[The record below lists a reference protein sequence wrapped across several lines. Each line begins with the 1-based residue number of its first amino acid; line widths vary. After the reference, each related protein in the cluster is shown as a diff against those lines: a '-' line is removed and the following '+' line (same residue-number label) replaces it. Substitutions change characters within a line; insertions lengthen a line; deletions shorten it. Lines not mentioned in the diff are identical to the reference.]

1 MGLDC
6 GELVGRNLDHLATL
20 VDMHQSKLVNE
31 TTGENAEP
39 GLAHQVGRAV
49 AIEGKRRGSKAWLF
63 GAYTFLVLWGMA
75 YLVLFFTDRL
85 PF

>member
-1 MGLDC
+1 VGLDC
-6 GELVGRNLDHLATL
+6 GEDVGWYLDHRALI
-20 VDMHQSKLVNE
+20 VDMHQSKLANE
-31 TTGENAEP
+31 TTKKHADP
-39 GLAHQVGRAV
+39 GLSHQGDRVAAIDGR
-49 AIEGKRRGSKAWLF
+49 RRGSKAWLY

>member
-1 MGLDC
+1 VGLDC
-6 GELVGRNLDHLATL
+6 GEVVGWYLDHRVTI
-20 VDMHQSKLVNE
+20 VNMRQSKPVNE
-31 TTGENAEP
+31 TTGEKAGP
-39 GLAHQVGRAV
+39 GLARQGGRV
-49 AIEGKRRGSKAWLF
+49 TAIEGKRRGSKAWLF

>member
-1 MGLDC
+1 
-6 GELVGRNLDHLATL
+6 LVGWNLDHRVTV
-20 VDMHQSKLVNE
+20 VDMHQGKLVNE
-31 TTGENAEP
+31 TTRENAEP
-39 GLAHQVGRAV
+39 GLAHQVGRA
-49 AIEGKRRGSKAWLF
+49 ATIDGKRRGSKAWLF